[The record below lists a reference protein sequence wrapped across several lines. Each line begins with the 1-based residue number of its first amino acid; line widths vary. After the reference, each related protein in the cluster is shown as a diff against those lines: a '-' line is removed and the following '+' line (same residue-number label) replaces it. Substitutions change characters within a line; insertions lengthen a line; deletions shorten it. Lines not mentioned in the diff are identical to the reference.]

1 MSHHVS
7 KLLDKRSHQ
16 ARTPLNRVWHRVYND
31 FREVVLVTVKWYIL
45 VVVMPCGWL
54 PYMGQGV
61 LDANNTDHDC
71 ERRADAKRPKR
82 F

>member
-1 MSHHVS
+1 
-7 KLLDKRSHQ
+7 
-16 ARTPLNRVWHRVYND
+16 
-31 FREVVLVTVKWYIL
+31 L